1 MPTKYHVSIKEC
13 SFMGIKASFFLVKI
27 ISRII
32 LSQQC
37 KFICMHTIC
46 KENHIINDLYMF
58 EVDIFSYGFIQ
69 RALFSGLIIAITCS
83 VIGLFLV
90 LKRQSLF
97 GDAISHM
104 AFGGIAIGTF
114 LNIYPIWTAM
124 GFSIVTAL
132 AIAKIR
138 QSTKLPSDSMVAVML
153 SLGLGIGVT
162 LVSLSDGFSVDVFSF
177 LFGSILL
184 VSLQD
189 IYPIIIVAIIVVSI
203 IIVYYKKFIYI
214 AFDEEQA
221 KISGIEVEKL
231 NYLFTIL
238 VAITIIFSMKLVG
251 ILLISALIVIPN
263 ITALLFNQGFKKTLV
278 ISLSLSTFSV
288 FAGIVL
294 SYYYNLAP
302 SGIIVLLSTTS
313 FMSAFLLKTFI
324 LK

>member
-1 MPTKYHVSIKEC
+1 
-13 SFMGIKASFFLVKI
+13 
-27 ISRII
+27 
-32 LSQQC
+32 
-37 KFICMHTIC
+37 
-46 KENHIINDLYMF
+46 MF
-58 EVDIFSYGFIQ
+58 EVDIFSYGFVQ

-83 VIGLFLV
+83 IIGIFLV
-90 LKRQSLF
+90 LKKQSLF

-114 LNIYPIWTAM
+114 LNFYPIWTAM

-132 AIAKIR
+132 AIAKMR

-162 LVSLSDGFSVDVFSF
+162 LVSLSNGFSVDIFSF

-184 VSLQD
+184 VSPED
-189 IYPIIIVAIIVVSI
+189 IYSILIVAVIVVSI

-214 AFDEEQA
+214 TFDEDQA

-238 VAITIIFSMKLVG
+238 VAITIIVSIKLVG
-251 ILLISALIVIPN
+251 ILLISSLIVIPN
-263 ITALLFNQGFKKTLV
+263 ITALLFNRGFKKTLL

-288 FAGIVL
+288 FGGIIL

-302 SGIIVLLSTTS
+302 SGIIVLLSATGFIIT
-313 FMSAFLLKTFI
+313 FLLKTSI

>member
-1 MPTKYHVSIKEC
+1 
-13 SFMGIKASFFLVKI
+13 
-27 ISRII
+27 
-32 LSQQC
+32 
-37 KFICMHTIC
+37 
-46 KENHIINDLYMF
+46 MF
-58 EVDIFSYGFIQ
+58 ELDFLSYVFIQ

-132 AIAKIR
+132 AIAKMR

-153 SLGLGIGVT
+153 SLGLGVGVT

-203 IIVYYKKFIYI
+203 IIVYYKKFLYI
-214 AFDEEQA
+214 AFDE
-221 KISGIEVEKL
+221 
-231 NYLFTIL
+231 
-238 VAITIIFSMKLVG
+238 
-251 ILLISALIVIPN
+251 
-263 ITALLFNQGFKKTLV
+263 
-278 ISLSLSTFSV
+278 
-288 FAGIVL
+288 
-294 SYYYNLAP
+294 
-302 SGIIVLLSTTS
+302 
-313 FMSAFLLKTFI
+313 
-324 LK
+324 

>member
-1 MPTKYHVSIKEC
+1 
-13 SFMGIKASFFLVKI
+13 
-27 ISRII
+27 
-32 LSQQC
+32 
-37 KFICMHTIC
+37 
-46 KENHIINDLYMF
+46 MF
-58 EVDIFSYGFIQ
+58 EIDIFSFGFIQ
-69 RALFSGLIIAITCS
+69 RALFSGLTIAITCS

-90 LKRQSLF
+90 LKKQSLF

-114 LNIYPIWTAM
+114 LNIYPVWTAM

-132 AIAKIR
+132 AIAKMK
-138 QSTKLPSDSMVAVML
+138 QSTKLPSDSMVAIML
-153 SLGLGIGVT
+153 SLGLGVGVT
-162 LVSLSDGFSVDVFSF
+162 LVSLSHGFSVDLFSF

-184 VSLQD
+184 VSVQD
-189 IYPIIIVAIIVVSI
+189 LYPIIIVAIIVVAI
-203 IIVYYKKFIYI
+203 IIAYYKKFLYI

-238 VAITIIFSMKLVG
+238 VAITIIVSMKLVG
-251 ILLISALIVIPN
+251 ILLISSLIVIPN
-263 ITALLFNQGFKKTLV
+263 ITALLFNQGFKRTLL
-278 ISLSLSTFSV
+278 ISLSLSTISV

-302 SGIIVLLSTTS
+302 SGIIVLLSASS
-313 FMSAFLLKTFI
+313 FILAFLLKTCI

>member
-1 MPTKYHVSIKEC
+1 
-13 SFMGIKASFFLVKI
+13 
-27 ISRII
+27 
-32 LSQQC
+32 
-37 KFICMHTIC
+37 
-46 KENHIINDLYMF
+46 MF

-132 AIAKIR
+132 AIAKMR
-138 QSTKLPSDSMVAVML
+138 QSTKLPPDSMVAVML
-153 SLGLGIGVT
+153 SLGLGVGVT
-162 LVSLSDGFSVDVFSF
+162 LVSLSDGFSVDLFSF

-184 VSLQD
+184 VSYED
-189 IYPIIIVAIIVVSI
+189 IFQIVFVAIIIVSI
-203 IIVYYKKFIYI
+203 
-214 AFDEEQA
+214 
-221 KISGIEVEKL
+221 
-231 NYLFTIL
+231 
-238 VAITIIFSMKLVG
+238 KLVG
-251 ILLISALIVIPN
+251 ILLISSLIVIPN
-263 ITALLFNQGFKKTLV
+263 ITALLFNKGFKKTLLFS
-278 ISLSLSTFSV
+278 IILSTSSV

-302 SGIIVLLSTTS
+302 SGMIVLLSTS
-313 FMSAFLLKTFI
+313 CFIIAFLVRNLYSQIKYS
-324 LK
+324 K

>member
-1 MPTKYHVSIKEC
+1 
-13 SFMGIKASFFLVKI
+13 
-27 ISRII
+27 
-32 LSQQC
+32 
-37 KFICMHTIC
+37 
-46 KENHIINDLYMF
+46 MF

-83 VIGLFLV
+83 FIGLFLV
-90 LKRQSLF
+90 LKKQSLL

-114 LNIYPIWTAM
+114 FNIYPIWTAM

-132 AIAKIR
+132 AITKIR
-138 QSTKLPSDSMVAVML
+138 QSTKLPSDSLVAIML
-153 SLGLGIGVT
+153 SLGLGVGVT
-162 LVSLSDGFSVDVFSF
+162 LVSLSDGFSVDVFSI

-203 IIVYYKKFIYI
+203 IIVYYKKFLYI

-221 KISGIEVEKL
+221 KISGIKVEKL

-238 VAITIIFSMKLVG
+238 VAITIIVSMKLVG

-263 ITALLFNQGFKKTLV
+263 ITALLFNRGFKKTLV
-278 ISLSLSTFSV
+278 ISLSLSTFAV

-302 SGIIVLLSTTS
+302 SGVIVLLSATS
-313 FMSAFLLKTFI
+313 FIISFLLKTSL

>member
-1 MPTKYHVSIKEC
+1 
-13 SFMGIKASFFLVKI
+13 
-27 ISRII
+27 
-32 LSQQC
+32 
-37 KFICMHTIC
+37 
-46 KENHIINDLYMF
+46 MF
-58 EVDIFSYGFIQ
+58 EVDFFSYGFIQ

-83 VIGLFLV
+83 IIGIFLV

-114 LNIYPIWTAM
+114 LNFYPIWTAM

-132 AIAKIR
+132 AIAKMR

-162 LVSLSDGFSVDVFSF
+162 LVSLSDGFSVDIFSF

-184 VSLQD
+184 VSPED
-189 IYPIIIVAIIVVSI
+189 IYSILIVAVIVVSI

-214 AFDEEQA
+214 TFDEDQA

-238 VAITIIFSMKLVG
+238 VAITIIVSMKLVG
-251 ILLISALIVIPN
+251 ILLISSLIVIPN
-263 ITALLFNQGFKKTLV
+263 ITALLFNRGFKKTLL

-288 FAGIVL
+288 LRGLFYLIT
-294 SYYYNLAP
+294 
-302 SGIIVLLSTTS
+302 II
-313 FMSAFLLKTFI
+313 
-324 LK
+324 